1 MVFLNGHELCSYEK
15 DFVGA
20 LKIAINDYSTGE
32 TGIKAADVK
41 TAYAMNLNPKE
52 VEMID
57 KKLLCEKIT
66 IKLTS

>member
-1 MVFLNGHELCSYEK
+1 
-15 DFVGA
+15 
-20 LKIAINDYSTGE
+20 LKIAINDYNTGE